1 MEGLKSTNVWRE
13 RTMLLK
19 LTLRKNTR
27 WIGDFFIKIYNRS
40 TYVISLLRL
49 ESYQLCVILPL
60 IQCTIY
66 LIQLP
71 CLFPLP
77 PSFLPSLLPS
87 LPICTSQ
94 TLTHTHT
101 HTHAH
106 THDHTHTLTHIH
118 SLGATTSPSLKLAT
132 LDWALK
138 SGDVKLQDIFSP
150 IGTVSGSPEGCSMA
164 WTYFQDVRYTNIDSN
179 CNSAVLYCV
188 IL

>member
-1 MEGLKSTNVWRE
+1 M
-13 RTMLLK
+13 
-19 LTLRKNTR
+19 
-27 WIGDFFIKIYNRS
+27 
-40 TYVISLLRL
+40 RL

-71 CLFPLP
+71 CLFTLPPSPSLP
-77 PSFLPSLLPS
+77 PSFPHSLPSFPPHLY
-87 LPICTSQ
+87 ITN
-94 TLTHTHT
+94 THAHTHTHT
-101 HTHAH
+101 HTHKH